1 MIFRVNPFEIEIDK
15 YVKWEVL
22 GVLKSINSDPI
33 LTDKIIG
40 AKLLQCIQGD
50 HLSIIVQYDGELLA
64 LKLDRHLHSKEERD
78 KLKMRENRTFALS
91 QIGRNHNDRATVGA
105 IRGRTNHNSNFMSQ
119 NLEEVDPMMMRN
131 VNYEF
136 GEKLCPRQDL
146 LAKSILLSKNGLKV
160 YFLKRDVNK
169 KSDEIMSVELLPSR
183 PDSNQ
188 NDLEVKVEKVYES
201 ADARI
206 IYFNFDHMIE

>member
-1 MIFRVNPFEIEIDK
+1 
-15 YVKWEVL
+15 
-22 GVLKSINSDPI
+22 
-33 LTDKIIG
+33 
-40 AKLLQCIQGD
+40 
-50 HLSIIVQYDGELLA
+50 
-64 LKLDRHLHSKEERD
+64 
-78 KLKMRENRTFALS
+78 
-91 QIGRNHNDRATVGA
+91 
-105 IRGRTNHNSNFMSQ
+105 MSQ
-119 NLEEVDPMMMRN
+119 NLEDIDPMKMRN
-131 VNYEF
+131 VYYEF